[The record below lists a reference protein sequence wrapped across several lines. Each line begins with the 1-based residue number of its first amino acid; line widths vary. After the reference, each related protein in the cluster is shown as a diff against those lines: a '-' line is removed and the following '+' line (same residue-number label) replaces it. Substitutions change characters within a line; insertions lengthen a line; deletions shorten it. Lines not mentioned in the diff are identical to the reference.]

1 MESALQARPSGTIE
15 PLCFEK
21 AHAALY
27 HVDAPIL
34 PSSSLCPITASAA
47 PKQPAA
53 MPQDSSPAPTVTQE
67 TQEEEC
73 LVDSQPICFKENPFL
88 VANRKSKGRPLEES
102 ILSGPPTGYGRQGQL
117 QTWLYT
123 KASPWAVCLWLR
135 FSGSSMACY
144 FFLSFF
150 QISCK
155 CLFRWANLHLFIV
168 ELCNIAF
175 FFFFLKHPD
184 TNTNLSQK
192 HVLRFLL
199 KKINK

>member
-1 MESALQARPSGTIE
+1 MHLYYFHSYTVLSLLSLTLQLCSSFTESCPMESALQARPSGTIE

-155 CLFRWANLHLFIV
+155 CLFR
-168 ELCNIAF
+168 
-175 FFFFLKHPD
+175 
-184 TNTNLSQK
+184 
-192 HVLRFLL
+192 
-199 KKINK
+199 